1 MERNNFRSFY
11 RLKKPFGAAHLVVT
25 QWNQGKPK
33 EKYQEEIITKSL
45 MSLIDRGFAIGYGRR
60 TPCKWFITHIKLTRS
75 GVKEAALVLESRQRK
90 LPF

>member
-11 RLKKPFGAAHLVVT
+11 RLKKTHSTSSGQA
-25 QWNQGKPK
+25 K

-60 TPCKWFITHIKLTRS
+60 TPCKWFITHIKLTKQ
-75 GVKEAALVLESRQRK
+75 GTKKAIEVLESRQRK
-90 LPF
+90 LPL

>member
-11 RLKKPFGAAHLVVT
+11 RTKDTLRRGSGQA
-25 QWNQGKPK
+25 K

-60 TPCKWFITHIKLTRS
+60 TPCKWFITHIKLTKQ
-75 GVKEAALVLESRQRK
+75 GIKKAIEILESKQRK
-90 LPF
+90 LPL